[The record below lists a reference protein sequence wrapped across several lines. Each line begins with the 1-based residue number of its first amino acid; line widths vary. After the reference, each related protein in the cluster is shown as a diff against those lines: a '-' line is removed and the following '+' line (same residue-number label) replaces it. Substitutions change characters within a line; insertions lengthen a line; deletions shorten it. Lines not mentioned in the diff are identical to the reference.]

1 MFSWATR
8 FEVLSGLQFALLF
21 PEREL

>member
-8 FEVLSGLQFALLF
+8 FEVLSGLQLALLF